1 MARQIMTPMG
11 FVIDEDGEDEY
22 MLPVG
27 FVMNE
32 DQGAAAP
39 EADPEFLGG
48 AVNLTSTYHDRR
60 SVIGY

>member
-1 MARQIMTPMG
+1 MARQWMTPLG

-32 DQGAAAP
+32 DQAAAP
-39 EADPEFLGG
+39 AGG
-48 AVNLTSTYHDRR
+48 GPKGPFKHPF
-60 SVIGY
+60 IGAFGGPV